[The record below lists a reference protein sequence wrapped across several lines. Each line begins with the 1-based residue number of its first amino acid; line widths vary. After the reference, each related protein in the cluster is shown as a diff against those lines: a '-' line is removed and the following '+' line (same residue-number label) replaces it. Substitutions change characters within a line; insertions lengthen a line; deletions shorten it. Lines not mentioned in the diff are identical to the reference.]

1 MATASLQNKI
11 YFIAVLLGNE
21 FDINVGLKKRKK
33 RNLDEPVGAELIFQR
48 ILQAISDLKISND
61 EIHFKKTNSE
71 DNVEEKSEGKIEE
84 KSEKDLTVAESEF
97 SSLESNSLETK
108 ILPKQKWFYAEKFK
122 NPNEENNFE
131 LF

>member
-1 MATASLQNKI
+1 M
-11 YFIAVLLGNE
+11 GNE

-71 DNVEEKSEGKIEE
+71 DNVEGKIEE
-84 KSEKDLTVAESEF
+84 KSGKDLTKAESEF

>member
-1 MATASLQNKI
+1 M
-11 YFIAVLLGNE
+11 GNE

-71 DNVEEKSEGKIEE
+71 EKSEE
-84 KSEKDLTVAESEF
+84 KSEKDLTEVESEF